1 VTKLDKLRKRILSRP
16 RDFTWQELNTLMK
29 GFGFE
34 LTSVGGSGRK
44 FVHPDHNSLFLHEPH
59 PGNVLKSY
67 QVRDV
72 LDLLMQEGLL

>member
-1 VTKLDKLRKRILSRP
+1 
-16 RDFTWQELNTLMK
+16 MK